1 MYNHM
6 NLIPIEVTVVLGS
19 AQMKIS
25 KLLKLGRGSI
35 ILFDNKEEEVS
46 ILIKDKL
53 IAKGT
58 LSVNKKGSIV
68 TTITETL

>member
-1 MYNHM
+1 M

-35 ILFDNKEEEVS
+35 ILLDNKKEEEEVS
-46 ILIKDKL
+46 IFIKDKL

>member
-19 AQMKIS
+19 TQMKIS

>member
-1 MYNHM
+1 M

-35 ILFDNKEEEVS
+35 ILLDNKKKEEEVS
-46 ILIKDKL
+46 IFIKDKL

>member
-1 MYNHM
+1 M

-35 ILFDNKEEEVS
+35 ILFDNKEEEEEVS
-46 ILIKDKL
+46 IFIKDKL

>member
-1 MYNHM
+1 M

-19 AQMKIS
+19 TQMKIS

-35 ILFDNKEEEVS
+35 ILLDNKKEEEEVS
-46 ILIKDKL
+46 IFIKDKL

>member
-1 MYNHM
+1 M

-46 ILIKDKL
+46 IFIKDKL

>member
-1 MYNHM
+1 M

-19 AQMKIS
+19 TQMKIS

>member
-1 MYNHM
+1 M

-19 AQMKIS
+19 TQMKIS

-35 ILFDNKEEEVS
+35 ILLDNKKEEEEVS
-46 ILIKDKL
+46 IFIKDKL

-58 LSVNKKGSIV
+58 LSVNKKGCIV